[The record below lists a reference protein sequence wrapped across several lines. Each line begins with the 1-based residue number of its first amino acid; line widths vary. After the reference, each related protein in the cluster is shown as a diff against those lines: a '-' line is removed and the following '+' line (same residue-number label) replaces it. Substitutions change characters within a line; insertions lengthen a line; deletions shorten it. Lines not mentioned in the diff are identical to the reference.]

1 MAFRTPTQWARR
13 LVAGSVDAVLVSVAA
28 DSCQTPAAF
37 VPDFRNSAVEAIP
50 LGRRPLLLLH
60 SPSLESSGNSA
71 PGPSGGGAQKGAGGN
86 RRWPPQGYLLPPRDH
101 QPCLHQLLEHS
112 GQLPLYPCSSADPGR
127 WLEQLVAAPLLLPA
141 DLTLLTIT
149 PWRGAGLVPLRPLN
163 PLVEALWLLMRRGEA
178 SQQPLRQLVQWW
190 GGQGVPLPQAESP
203 APQRW
208 QRSLRWPWW
217 RI

>member
-1 MAFRTPTQWARR
+1 MSNDR
-13 LVAGSVDAVLVSVAA
+13 
-28 DSCQTPAAF
+28 
-37 VPDFRNSAVEAIP
+37 
-50 LGRRPLLLLH
+50 GRHIFCKTR
-60 SPSLESSGNSA
+60 E
-71 PGPSGGGAQKGAGGN
+71 
-86 RRWPPQGYLLPPRDH
+86 
-101 QPCLHQLLEHS
+101 LHQLLEHS
-112 GQLPLYPCSSADPGR
+112 GQLPLYPCRSADPGR

-163 PLVEALWLLMRRGEA
+163 PLVEALWLLLRRGEA